1 MDERPAE
8 NDKHDNN
15 TLKYFLM
22 YFFYKILNAIL
33 KRASN
38 KFLFRSRKIRKKSFK
53 VSNQAT
59 KARRVHRRTA

>member
-38 KFLFRSRKIRKKSFK
+38 KFLFRSRKLRKKIFKSFK
-53 VSNQAT
+53 PSHKSEKST
-59 KARRVHRRTA
+59 